1 MTHME
6 CLFHTILLLYTHI
19 FYSYYGTLIGTPT
32 PGIQWYKFRPHG
44 VTPNRGMGP
53 REALFVKLLRPL
65 VIQTIDKLRTSFMR
79 TSFS

>member
-53 REALFVKLLRPL
+53 REALFVKLL
-65 VIQTIDKLRTSFMR
+65 
-79 TSFS
+79 